1 MLNPVASI
9 FFLTTA
15 FTAIFSNQITLAQ
28 SVNVYFS
35 GTVEPRASFSS
46 YIPGK
51 IESSLSG
58 KAGKITNQFESITPA
73 KINLQTSNPTTI
85 TVSSPQL
92 VSSSNSNTVN
102 TGHTATLRVGS
113 SQISGN
119 NVTLSAGENT
129 VEIDMSL
136 KKKQVFAPGTYIYD
150 VTVTMVSQ

>member
-1 MLNPVASI
+1 MLNRAASA
-9 FFLTTA
+9 FCLTMA
-15 FTAIFSNQITLAQ
+15 FTAISNQITLAE
-28 SVNVYFS
+28 SVNINFS
-35 GTVEPRASFSS
+35 GVVEPRASFGSS
-46 YIPGK
+46 TPGK
-51 IESSLSG
+51 IESIISG
-58 KAGKITNQFESITPA
+58 KDAKSTNKFDNITPA
-73 KINLQTSNPTTI
+73 KINLQSSSPTTI
-85 TVSSPQL
+85 TVSSPEL
-92 VSSSNSNTVN
+92 VSSSDSFSVN